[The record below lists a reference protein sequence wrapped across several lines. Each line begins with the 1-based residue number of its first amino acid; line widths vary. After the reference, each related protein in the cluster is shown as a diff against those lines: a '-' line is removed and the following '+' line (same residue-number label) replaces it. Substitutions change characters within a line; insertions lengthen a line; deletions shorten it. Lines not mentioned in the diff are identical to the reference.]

1 MTFDEWEQSVPACI
15 REDALWRMRVYR
27 LALFLSDLAVKDA
40 GQLLRKP
47 LFRGTADQL
56 ARSAG
61 NISSSIAEG
70 YSRGTGKG
78 RAVFYEYSLGSAR
91 ETRDWYYKC
100 NGGLKAEVR
109 DHRLGV
115 ATEIVKLL
123 VRMISSERKTNARL
137 QARVPVTE

>member
-1 MTFDEWEQSVPACI
+1 MTFEEWEQSVPACI
-15 REDALWRMRVYR
+15 REDSLWRMRVYR
-27 LALFLSDLAVKDA
+27 LALFLSDLATKDA

-47 LFRGTADQL
+47 LYRTTAEQL
-56 ARSAG
+56 ARAAR

-91 ETRDWYYKC
+91 ETRDWYYKSS
-100 NGGLKAEVR
+100 GGLKAEVR

-115 ATEIVKLL
+115 STEIVKLL
-123 VRMISSERKTNARL
+123 VRMISSERRTNARL
-137 QARVPVTE
+137 QSGVPVTE